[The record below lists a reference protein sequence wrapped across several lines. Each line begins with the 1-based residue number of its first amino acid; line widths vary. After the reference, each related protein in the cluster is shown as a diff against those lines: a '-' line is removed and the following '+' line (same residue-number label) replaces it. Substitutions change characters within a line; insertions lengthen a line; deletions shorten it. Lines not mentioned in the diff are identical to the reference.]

1 MVLAD
6 ASRFVGLDDA
16 NPGPLSA
23 EDSAIFCVGD
33 CSKKAEIFLE
43 EQGGEIHPIFDTE
56 DKYLQQRSTA
66 PTQNA
71 FKS

>member
-1 MVLAD
+1 MELVD
-6 ASRFVGLDDA
+6 ASRFVGLDGA

-23 EDSAIFCVGD
+23 KDSATFGAGD
-33 CSKKAEIFLE
+33 YSKKAEIFLE
-43 EQGGEIHPIFDTE
+43 KQGGKVHPIFDTE

-71 FKS
+71 FK

>member
-1 MVLAD
+1 MELVD
-6 ASRFVGLDDA
+6 ASRFVGLDGA
-16 NPGPLSA
+16 NPEPLS
-23 EDSAIFCVGD
+23 D

-43 EQGGEIHPIFDTE
+43 GQGGKIHPIFDTE

-71 FKS
+71 FK

>member
-1 MVLAD
+1 MELAD

-16 NPGPLSA
+16 NSGPLSA
-23 EDSAIFCVGD
+23 EDSAIFSVGD

-43 EQGGEIHPIFDTE
+43 EIHPIFDTE

-71 FKS
+71 FK

>member
-1 MVLAD
+1 MELVD
-6 ASRFVGLDDA
+6 ASRFVGLDGA
-16 NPGPLSA
+16 NPEPLSA
-23 EDSAIFCVGD
+23 EDSATFDVGD

-43 EQGGEIHPIFDTE
+43 GQGGKIHPIFDTE

-71 FKS
+71 FK